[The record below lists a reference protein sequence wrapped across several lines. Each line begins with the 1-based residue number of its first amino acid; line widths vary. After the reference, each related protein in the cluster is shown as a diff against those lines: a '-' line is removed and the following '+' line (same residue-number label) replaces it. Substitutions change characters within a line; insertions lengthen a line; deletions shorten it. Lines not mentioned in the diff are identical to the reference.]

1 MIWKNFEIRNDLAE
15 IDVLATQ
22 LLELCR
28 NNGINE
34 DVCFEV
40 RLALEEAVSN
50 TIKYGYEDDQ
60 VHMIHVRAGM
70 EDQRFLL
77 EIEDDGKAF
86 NPLEKPDP
94 DLSLPVD
101 KKPIGGLGIYLMRS
115 LMDHVDYRRNGGRN
129 LLRLTKFASV
139 KKTLTGI

>member
-15 IDVLATQ
+15 IEVLATQ

-28 NNGINE
+28 NNGIDE
-34 DVCFEV
+34 DVCFEI

-60 VHMIHVRAGM
+60 VHMIQVRARM

-101 KKPIGGLGIYLMRS
+101 KKPIGGLGIYLVRS
-115 LMDHVDYRRNGGRN
+115 LMDHVEYRRNGGRN

>member
-22 LLELCR
+22 LLELCC
-28 NNGINE
+28 NNSIDE

-60 VHMIHVRAGM
+60 VHMIQVRAGM

-86 NPLEKPDP
+86 NPSEKPDP

-115 LMDHVDYRRNGGRN
+115 LMDQVEYRRNGGRN
-129 LLRLTKFASV
+129 LLRLTKFASI

>member
-60 VHMIHVRAGM
+60 VHMIQVRAGM

-101 KKPIGGLGIYLMRS
+101 KKPIGGLGIYLVRS
-115 LMDHVDYRRNGGRN
+115 LMDHVEYRRNGGRN

>member
-15 IDVLATQ
+15 IEVLATQ

-28 NNGINE
+28 NNGIDE
-34 DVCFEV
+34 DVCFEIG
-40 RLALEEAVSN
+40 LALEEAVSN

-60 VHMIHVRAGM
+60 VHMIQVRARM

-86 NPLEKPDP
+86 NPLEKRDP
-94 DLSLPVD
+94 DFSLPVD
-101 KKPIGGLGIYLMRS
+101 KKPIGGLGIYLVRS
-115 LMDHVDYRRNGGRN
+115 LMDHVEYRRNGGRN